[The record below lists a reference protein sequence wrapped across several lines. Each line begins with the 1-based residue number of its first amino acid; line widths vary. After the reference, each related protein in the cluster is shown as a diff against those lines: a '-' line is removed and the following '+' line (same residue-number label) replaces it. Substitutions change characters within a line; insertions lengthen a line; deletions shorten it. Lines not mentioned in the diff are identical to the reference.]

1 MRKGLTGQMQLPVV
15 YLQYSLRGQ
24 RGEMN
29 THTQAHKHRRDLF
42 KNICK
47 YGKS

>member
-15 YLQYSLRGQ
+15 YLQNSLRGQ
-24 RGEMN
+24 RGGNE
-29 THTQAHKHRRDLF
+29 HTQAHKQQRDLF